1 MCGVCVCVCVERN
14 RKRPPPAVRGAAG
27 EKRRRDA
34 LVPQPL
40 LQEEL
45 EQDEDSCTSG
55 IDLPSIDLP
64 STPGQPLHGIYM
76 YIILCTYLSWYIH
89 VYMYIS
95 VNMIM

>member
-1 MCGVCVCVCVERN
+1 MCVERN

-76 YIILCTYLSWYIH
+76 YVRTMRYSGTSLHIC
-89 VYMYIS
+89 
-95 VNMIM
+95 